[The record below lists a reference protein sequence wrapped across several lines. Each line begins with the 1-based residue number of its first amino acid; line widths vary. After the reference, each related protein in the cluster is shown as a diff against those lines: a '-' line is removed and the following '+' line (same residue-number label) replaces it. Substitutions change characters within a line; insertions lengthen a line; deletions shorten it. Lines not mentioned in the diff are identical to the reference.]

1 MKIAY
6 LAPEIP
12 ALSATFVYNEIFQL
26 EKLGLEI
33 ASFSVHDNQALF
45 SDLDLQ
51 DLKKRTSFLY
61 QTSKLTVFFDQLQLL
76 IKHPRLYINAFLLLI
91 KDIKSTGVFTRL
103 GMGLA
108 YRFFYAGTLANQ
120 LLKQKCEHIHV
131 HFAHVPTDL
140 AMYASTLAGISFSV
154 TAHANDLF
162 QRGWL
167 LKEKVERAKFFITIS
182 DYNRQFL
189 ISKGADGEKITVLH
203 CGVDPAQFSFRQNF
217 TPSEIPKIGVVA
229 RLVEKKGIDHLINAV
244 AYLKKQGKVYQLAI
258 VGDGPLL
265 DEHRALADSLGL
277 SSKVADFLGAIDH
290 QEIAPF
296 IKSLDVFVLPC
307 QKDSAGDMDGI
318 PVVLMEAMLS
328 GVPVVSTPVSGI
340 PELIIQGKTGLLAAM
355 TDEEVLAEC
364 IQWTIDDVELTKDRV
379 KKGVAKVEMDFS
391 LIKNSLRLYQLI
403 LNAGMER

>member
-26 EKLGLEI
+26 EKLGLDI
-33 ASFSVHDNQALF
+33 ATFSVHENQAKF

-61 QTSKLTVFFDQLQLL
+61 QTSMLTVVLDQLQLL
-76 IKHPRLYINAFLLLI
+76 LKHPSLYAKALLLLI
-91 KDIKSTGVFTRL
+91 KDIKNTGAFTRL
-103 GMGLA
+103 GMGLV

-167 LKEKVERAKFFITIS
+167 LKEKVNRAKFFITIS
-182 DYNRQFL
+182 EYNRQFL

-203 CGVDPAQFSFRQNF
+203 CGVDPAQFSLRQDF
-217 TPSEIPKIGVVA
+217 TPSDIAKIGVVA

-244 AYLKKQGKVYQLAI
+244 AHLKKQGKSYQLAI

-265 DEHRALADSLGL
+265 AEHKSLAHSLGL
-277 SSKVADFLGAIDH
+277 SSKEVDFLGAIDH
-290 QEIAPF
+290 QEIATF
-296 IKSLDVFVLPC
+296 IKSLHVFVLPC
-307 QKDSAGDMDGI
+307 QKDSSGDLDGI

-328 GVPVVSTPVSGI
+328 GVPVISTPVSGI
-340 PELIIQGKTGLLAAM
+340 PELIIKDETGLLAA
-355 TDEEVLAEC
+355 TGNVEELVDC
-364 IQWTIDDVELTKDRV
+364 IQRTIDNVDSTQDRV
-379 KKGVAKVEMDFS
+379 KKGVVKVQMDFS
-391 LIKNSLRLYQLI
+391 LIKNSLRLYHLI
-403 LNAGMER
+403 LKDKE